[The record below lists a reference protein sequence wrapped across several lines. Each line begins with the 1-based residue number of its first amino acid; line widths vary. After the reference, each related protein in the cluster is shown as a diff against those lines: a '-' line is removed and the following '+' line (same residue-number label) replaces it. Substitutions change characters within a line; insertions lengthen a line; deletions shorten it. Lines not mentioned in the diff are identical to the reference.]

1 MLKSA
6 AYIVLPLLLA
16 AMASAQNAGTAGA
29 FARMGYGARTM
40 GMGNA
45 ATAVTTGE
53 VNSYYN
59 PALLP
64 FATDHNASA
73 TFGVLSLDRYLNF
86 LNYTQPLAPRAGVS
100 AGLINA
106 GVRDIDGRDND
117 GIHTEDYSTSENQF
131 YLSFANRIDD
141 RVSLGVSIKLYY
153 ASLYEKLTSTTVGF
167 DAGALIT
174 LTEELTL
181 GVAVQDIGSKYKWD
195 SKDLYGVDGKQTE
208 DKFPML
214 RRVALAYR
222 LPDSLG
228 VVDVEFENSSEK
240 TNFIRFGADYNI
252 SPNFALRAGLD
263 RWDFSDNA
271 TGVKPSFGFTLRN
284 SFNDWTPSLHYA
296 FIIEGF
302 SPHGIHMITLTGTF

>member
-53 VNSYYN
+53 VSSYYN

>member
-6 AYIVLPLLLA
+6 AYIVLPILLA